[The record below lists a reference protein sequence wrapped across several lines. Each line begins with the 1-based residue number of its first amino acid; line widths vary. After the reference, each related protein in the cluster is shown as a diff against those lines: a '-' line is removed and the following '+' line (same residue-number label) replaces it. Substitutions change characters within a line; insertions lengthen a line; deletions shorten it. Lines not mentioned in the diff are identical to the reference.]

1 MCSGGN
7 SKEEAGNV
15 VSGYIGFQSLN
26 FTSNV
31 LKLLLPPKL
40 KELLRCLGP
49 ITFWWGSEQIDL
61 AYYFWIFQKDKKYS
75 VIHIFGIS
83 ISIIVRTSECN
94 NEN

>member
-1 MCSGGN
+1 MCSGGT
-7 SKEEAGNV
+7 SKEEVGNV

-49 ITFWWGSEQIDL
+49 VTFWWESE
-61 AYYFWIFQKDKKYS
+61 
-75 VIHIFGIS
+75 
-83 ISIIVRTSECN
+83 
-94 NEN
+94 